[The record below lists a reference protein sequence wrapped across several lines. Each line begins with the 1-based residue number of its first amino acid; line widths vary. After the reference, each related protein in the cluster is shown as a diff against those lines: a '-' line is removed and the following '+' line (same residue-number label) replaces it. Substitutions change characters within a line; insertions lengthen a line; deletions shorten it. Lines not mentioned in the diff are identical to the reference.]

1 VCVEVFEMFSVELR
15 NHVVP
20 FPCWKEAGVEVGY
33 LVYKRSV
40 DVNITGAVLLV
51 RKGYVEI

>member
-1 VCVEVFEMFSVELR
+1 LHGIVCVEVFEMFSVELR
-15 NHVVP
+15 NH
-20 FPCWKEAGVEVGY
+20 AGVEVGY